1 MPPVPQPMLP
11 LFFDRAHPLFTD
23 DADPDVD
30 IPDDDQLALLGGDKM
45 LFAFVLFDST
55 TGVSGGTIGAQQ
67 TARGSVV
74 APEDCWIE
82 MLVASS
88 SQAAGFAAQFYDTGP
103 QALWSNTPILFNNHF
118 GSGQR
123 PFFLKKPYMLTPNAQ
138 LQCRVT
144 NLAAVANAVQLVGW
158 GYRP

>member
-1 MPPVPQPMLP
+1 MPEVPQSIRP
-11 LFFDRAHPLFTD
+11 LFLDRAGPLFTD
-23 DADPDVD
+23 DYDLDVD
-30 IPDDDQLALLGGDKM
+30 IPEPDQLDFLGNDKM
-45 LFAFVLFDST
+45 LFGFVLFDSA

-74 APEDCWIE
+74 APEDCWIA

-88 SQAAGFAAQFYDTGP
+88 SQPAGFAAQFYDTGP
-103 QALWSNTPILFNNHF
+103 QSLWSNTPILFNNHF
-118 GSGQR
+118 GTGQR
-123 PFFLKKPYMLTPNAQ
+123 PFFLKKPYMLTAKAQ

-144 NLAAVANAVQLVGW
+144 NLAAAANAVQLVGW